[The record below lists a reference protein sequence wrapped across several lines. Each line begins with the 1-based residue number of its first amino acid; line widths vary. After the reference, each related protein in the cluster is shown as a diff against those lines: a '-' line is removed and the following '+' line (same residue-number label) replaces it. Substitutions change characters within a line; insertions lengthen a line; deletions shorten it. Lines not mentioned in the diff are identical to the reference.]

1 MQYFSRRT
9 SSGTKLGSSDLY
21 EYFVDNFWFKTAG
34 LEHETINEPLRG
46 DQKAD
51 VVIIGG
57 GYMGLSSAFHINR
70 RFPDKK
76 ITLLEGACCGYGA
89 SGRNGGF
96 CISDDLLGD
105 PTNLDDESIRKRI
118 DVSFYGLRQ
127 IQRLVNEHGV
137 DCDLMENGQMTL
149 AMTEEEARWL
159 EGRVQ
164 WRRAF
169 GLDATL
175 LQGASLEA
183 EIRSPLFVAGLLLPE
198 VATLDPA
205 KLARGLKRVV
215 EARGVEIRERSVV
228 SRIVPGKVHR
238 VETERGR
245 IDAPVIVLAMNAY
258 APKLGLFRNRVFPLC
273 SYIIATQ
280 PLSREQWESI
290 GMQQRRGF
298 GDMCPQFFYA
308 APSADGRIVIGG
320 VDYPYYRNDGLS
332 PGFNASVRDALIERL
347 LGVFPQLE
355 GIEVD
360 HTWGG
365 TMSGTRDLTPSV
377 GVLGQYRNVYYGVG
391 FFEGVPTT
399 QTAGR
404 IVADLMAGERNEFTE
419 HEIVNRKIPYAGP
432 QLVRNIAVPAVKTL
446 VSRFGVARNL
456 IRERM

>member
-1 MQYFSRRT
+1 VQYFSRRT
-9 SSGTKLGSSDLY
+9 SSGTKLASSDLY
-21 EYFVDNFWFKTAG
+21 EYFVDNFWFKAAG

-105 PTNLDDESIRKRI
+105 PTDLDDASIQERI

-127 IQRLVNEHGV
+127 IRELVNEHGV
-137 DCDLMENGQMTL
+137 DCDLMENGQITL
-149 AMTEEEARWL
+149 AATEEEARWL
-159 EGRVQ
+159 EGRAQ
-164 WRRAF
+164 WRKAF

-175 LQGASLEA
+175 LQGARLEA
-183 EIRSPLFVAGLLLPE
+183 EIRSPLYIAGLLIPQ
-198 VATLDPA
+198 VATLNPA

-228 SRIVPGKVHR
+228 SRIAPGKVHR

-280 PLSREQWESI
+280 PLSGEQWESI
-290 GMQQRRGF
+290 GLQQRRGF
-298 GDMCPQFFYA
+298 GDMNPQFYYA
-308 APSADGRIVIGG
+308 APSTDGRIVIGG

-332 PGFNASVRDALIERL
+332 PGFNASVRDALIESL

-355 GIEVD
+355 GIEID
-360 HTWGG
+360 HAWGG

-377 GVLGQYRNVYYGVG
+377 GVLGQYQNVYYGVG

-419 HEIVNRKIPYAGP
+419 HEIANRKIPYAGP
-432 QLVRNIAVPAVKTL
+432 QLVRNIAVPALKTL